1 MNVWPEEVLGERDGP
16 EKMKQTKP
24 GRFRM
29 ATFSLSIQDGLSQ
42 VEGWRERH
50 EGEEAVMKLTWQ
62 EQRAQ
67 GNQRDSLNSFR
78 KPLSTRWELGL

>member
-29 ATFSLSIQDGLSQ
+29 ATFSLSIQDGLS
-42 VEGWRERH
+42 
-50 EGEEAVMKLTWQ
+50 
-62 EQRAQ
+62 
-67 GNQRDSLNSFR
+67 
-78 KPLSTRWELGL
+78 